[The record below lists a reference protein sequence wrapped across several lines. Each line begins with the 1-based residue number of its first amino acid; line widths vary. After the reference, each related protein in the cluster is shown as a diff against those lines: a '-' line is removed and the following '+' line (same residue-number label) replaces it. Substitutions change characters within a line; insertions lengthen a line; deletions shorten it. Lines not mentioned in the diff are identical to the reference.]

1 MFAADDGHC
10 FTCVCNSI
18 TSSGYDGQSDHS
30 VAGWLNCQL
39 GRTLK
44 FGSFPFG
51 AVFVGPKEFMI
62 SRIIGESRMLK
73 EVEAQDEI
81 VADFV
86 EYMNVVHKF
95 LLVNFKWDMVHTQ
108 TLKLVS

>member
-1 MFAADDGHC
+1 MIFAADDGHS

-18 TSSGYDGQSDHS
+18 TSSGYDVQSDHS
-30 VAGWLNCQL
+30 VAGWLKCQL

-44 FGSFPFG
+44 LGSFPVG
-51 AVFVGPKEFMI
+51 ATFLGPKEFMI
-62 SRIIGESRMLK
+62 SRIIGESHMLK

-81 VADFV
+81 VGEFV

-95 LLVNFKWDMVHTQ
+95 LLVNFK
-108 TLKLVS
+108 